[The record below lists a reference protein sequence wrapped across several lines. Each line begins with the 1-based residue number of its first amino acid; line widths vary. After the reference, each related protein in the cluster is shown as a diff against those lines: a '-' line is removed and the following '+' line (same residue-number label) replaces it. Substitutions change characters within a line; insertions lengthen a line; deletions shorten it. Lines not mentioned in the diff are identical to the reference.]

1 MSKNSSAANP
11 KAKLTDQ
18 EVQDLSVKLLDHFST
33 GGTLKSVAGI
43 TDDDLEAIY
52 AMAYNLVSARKFDKA
67 EQLFRFLCMYD
78 HTEKR
83 WWNGLGVTLQNA
95 GKHEEAVN
103 AYAMATILDVED
115 PRPQAQAGYCLAA
128 LERWPEAKSALEG
141 AIMMCGSKPEHAEI
155 LSQANGLLEKVL
167 AKAS

>member
-1 MSKNSSAANP
+1 MSKPSSKTQLN
-11 KAKLTDQ
+11 DR
-18 EVQDLSVKLLDHFST
+18 EVQDLSQKLLDHFAA
-33 GGTLKSVAGI
+33 GGTLKNIAGI

-83 WWNGLGVTLQNA
+83 WWNGLGITLQNA

-103 AYAMATILDVED
+103 AYGMATLLDVED

-128 LERWPEAKSALEG
+128 LERWKEAKAALEG
-141 AIMMCGSKPEHAEI
+141 AIMMCAKKPEYDEI
-155 LSQANGLLEKVL
+155 SIQANGLLEKIL